1 MNGNK
6 YKVTDIKELTIKE
19 CEDIY
24 GPITE
29 K

>member
-1 MNGNK
+1 MSGNK
-6 YKVTDIKELTIKE
+6 YKVTDVKELTIKE
-19 CEDIY
+19 FEDIY